1 MVRLPWHAFRKF
13 DRFERRIRKYL
24 RDVDKYL
31 DKVEK
36 SKRVTKATLKKLRK
50 IFTELLKYLEETE
63 DIILLDM
70 GEIEITKIR
79 VDNKSFLGVRIEM
92 PNAPLLLIKGEK
104 GFAMCGYL
112 NPATAEKLGDAAVIV
127 SGVRTFEDMLN
138 SNIKWVSSKAR
149 ELGVQEGNVLREE
162 MGKLS

>member
-1 MVRLPWHAFRKF
+1 
-13 DRFERRIRKYL
+13 
-24 RDVDKYL
+24 
-31 DKVEK
+31 
-36 SKRVTKATLKKLRK
+36 
-50 IFTELLKYLEETE
+50 
-63 DIILLDM
+63 M

-112 NPATAEKLGDAAVIV
+112 NPATAEKLGDVAVIV

-162 MGKLS
+162 IGKLS

>member
-70 GEIEITKIR
+70 GEIAERWCEDEEYEDERHENFCEELRGWVVAMDDLSKEIERHKDR
-79 VDNKSFLGVRIEM
+79 VRK
-92 PNAPLLLIKGEK
+92 LL
-104 GFAMCGYL
+104 
-112 NPATAEKLGDAAVIV
+112 EKL
-127 SGVRTFEDMLN
+127 SGITVTR
-138 SNIKWVSSKAR
+138 K
-149 ELGVQEGNVLREE
+149 LR
-162 MGKLS
+162 